1 MSMSLPM
8 DMSAETGA
16 GAGPGPL
23 DHLNDPDRVA
33 TRSLYNLQQEISAYR
48 AAKDGRG
55 YVHSSGQCTYAVLKG
70 RVRWELLVFC
80 LIFFHVCMCLWFT
93 FVFFLLCW
101 FCFFNSWTCLGW
113 SSIWAVVDLLASG
126 NGSAYWP
133 GCPVPVSCC
142 TSPPMLAWVLWM
154 WLLCA
159 EIWCWSGMSF
169 LAGF

>member
-8 DMSAETGA
+8 DISAET

-23 DHLNDPDRVA
+23 DHLNDPDKRNRVA
-33 TRSLYNLQQEISAYR
+33 TRSLYNPQQEISAYR

-93 FVFFLLCW
+93 FVFF
-101 FCFFNSWTCLGW
+101 F
-113 SSIWAVVDLLASG
+113 AASVFLILE
-126 NGSAYWP
+126 SA
-133 GCPVPVSCC
+133 
-142 TSPPMLAWVLWM
+142 
-154 WLLCA
+154 
-159 EIWCWSGMSF
+159 
-169 LAGF
+169 

>member
-80 LIFFHVCMCLWFT
+80 LIFSFLYV
-93 FVFFLLCW
+93 FVVY
-101 FCFFNSWTCLGW
+101 FCFFFFAGYVFFNSGTCLGW
-113 SSIWAVVDLLASG
+113 RTIWAVVDLLASG
-126 NGSAYWP
+126 NGSA
-133 GCPVPVSCC
+133 
-142 TSPPMLAWVLWM
+142 
-154 WLLCA
+154 
-159 EIWCWSGMSF
+159 
-169 LAGF
+169 

>member
-48 AAKDGRG
+48 AAKYGRG

-93 FVFFLLCW
+93 FVFF
-101 FCFFNSWTCLGW
+101 FF
-113 SSIWAVVDLLASG
+113 A
-126 NGSAYWP
+126 GS
-133 GCPVPVSCC
+133 V
-142 TSPPMLAWVLWM
+142 
-154 WLLCA
+154 
-159 EIWCWSGMSF
+159 F
-169 LAGF
+169 LILEPA